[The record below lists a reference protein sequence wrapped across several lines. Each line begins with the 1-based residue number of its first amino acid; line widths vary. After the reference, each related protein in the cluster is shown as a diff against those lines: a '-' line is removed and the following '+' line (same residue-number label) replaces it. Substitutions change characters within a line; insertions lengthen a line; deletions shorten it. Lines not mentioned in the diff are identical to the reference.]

1 MNKSYLLT
9 ICLFLTFFT
18 GCIEDEES
26 SDTTVIEETD
36 DTTKNQDNETEL
48 VKGCT
53 NSTAHNY
60 NPNATDDDR
69 SCKFD
74 TDENGDTGQLQ
85 NASILSAYYG
95 LDQLPFAASILC
107 GFNVAGDDGMPVV
120 FSTQLQ
126 VDSVVPESF
135 LVIRSDGESV
145 VPNCATLNPAN
156 EPLELRTVL
165 LTGNFS
171 TFGETPLRVE
181 VTGPLLTFDGNS
193 LFGVSTEDITP
204 LEDGPRVVL
213 AERFAPDT
221 NGLAGECPD
230 DTTQVVQLTWEGG
243 VTGPA
248 SARLGDDQRL
258 GTWVLLEDGAKVNP
272 IALVDD
278 DPDNHVLACLAE
290 DSPAQS
296 VEVHAGLF
304 HDPGDVANPA
314 TQVEVTDE
322 VNDVDEIDGCTDSIA
337 NNYNPNATDDDGTCD
352 YGIVI
357 LYNSELIQNSE
368 YDLLATKVCVI
379 NNSETQILLE
389 NIALE
394 DNSSVE
400 LVISADGP
408 EMSQRLISEECYSAA
423 GDYLVIQNVR
433 EELAN
438 EDYVFELT
446 AIDGVLNEHK
456 VLGCT
461 NSTAN
466 NYSVE
471 ATEDDGTCTFS
482 FQPEDRDELK
492 TAVDEWIDNSTS
504 ANSTYGKINTWDTS
518 LITDMSGLFFNSYSF
533 NGDISDWDVS
543 SVTDMSYMF
552 SNNHNF
558 NQNLLG
564 WNVSSVTNMLN
575 MFAGAQSFN
584 QDISD
589 WDVSSVNDMYSMFY
603 GADSFN
609 QDISGWDVSSVN
621 DMMYMFDNA
630 DSLSDDNK
638 CYIHTEFNSNEVW
651 EYDWGEYCSDD

>member
-1 MNKSYLLT
+1 MNKYYLLT

-18 GCIEDEES
+18 GCIEDEENN
-26 SDTTVIEETD
+26 DATVIEETD

-48 VKGCT
+48 VKGCI

-60 NPNATDDDR
+60 NPNATDDDG

-74 TDENGDTGQLQ
+74 TDEDSDTGQLQ
-85 NASILSAYYG
+85 NSSILSAYHG
-95 LDQLPFAASILC
+95 LDQLPFAAGILC

-135 LVIRSDGESV
+135 LVVRSDGESV

-171 TFGETPLRVE
+171 AFGETPLRVE
-181 VTGPLLTFDGNS
+181 VTGPLLTLDGKS
-193 LFGVSTEDITP
+193 LIGVNTEDITP
-204 LEDGPRVVL
+204 LEDGPQVVL
-213 AERFAPDT
+213 AERFTPNT

-230 DTTQVVQLTWEGG
+230 DTAQVVQLTWEGG

-248 SARLGDDQRL
+248 SARLGEDQRL
-258 GTWVLLEDGAKVNP
+258 GTQVLLEDGTTVNP

-314 TQVEVTDE
+314 TQVEVNDG
-322 VNDVDEIDGCTDSIA
+322 VNDVNEIDGCTDSVA
-337 NNYNPNATDDDGTCD
+337 SNYNPNAT
-352 YGIVI
+352 Y
-357 LYNSELIQNSE
+357 
-368 YDLLATKVCVI
+368 
-379 NNSETQILLE
+379 
-389 NIALE
+389 
-394 DNSSVE
+394 
-400 LVISADGP
+400 
-408 EMSQRLISEECYSAA
+408 
-423 GDYLVIQNVR
+423 
-433 EELAN
+433 
-438 EDYVFELT
+438 
-446 AIDGVLNEHK
+446 
-456 VLGCT
+456 
-461 NSTAN
+461 
-466 NYSVE
+466 
-471 ATEDDGTCTFS
+471 DDGTCTFS
-482 FQPEDRDELK
+482 FQPEDRDKLK

-504 ANSTYGKINTWDTS
+504 ANSTYGEINTWDTS

-543 SVTDMSYMF
+543 NVTDMSYMF
-552 SNNHNF
+552 SNNHDF

-564 WNVSSVTNMLN
+564 WDVSSVTNMLN
-575 MFAGAQSFN
+575 MFAGAE
-584 QDISD
+584 
-589 WDVSSVNDMYSMFY
+589 
-603 GADSFN
+603 SFN
-609 QDISGWDVSSVN
+609 QDISGWNVSSVSDMVYMFYGAESFNQDISGWNVSSVN

-630 DSLSDDNK
+630 DGLSDDNK
-638 CYIHTEFNSNEVW
+638 CYIHSEFNSNEAW